1 MCGCGYIVL
10 VRVHVHIEAIPLI
23 SPFISSFY
31 PSTSPSSS
39 PPPPRVVG
47 EEERAHKLAE
57 DNEALQRSVKELTGG
72 LQDLAREHQM
82 LQVFH
87 TRQRDKR
94 WEKDDEVEKCASC
107 AAKFSVSNR
116 KVREV

>member
-1 MCGCGYIVL
+1 MCEGIKLQKLDIIFGQP
-10 VRVHVHIEAIPLI
+10 PL
-23 SPFISSFY
+23 
-31 PSTSPSSS
+31 
-39 PPPPRVVG
+39 PRVVG
-47 EEERAHKLAE
+47 EEEKVHKLE
-57 DNEALQRSVKELTGG
+57 EENETLGRSVKELTSG

-107 AAKFSVSNR
+107 ASKFSVSNR
-116 KVREV
+116 KV